1 MIENT
6 YAILIELQT
15 TDLRSSNEFETDLKQ
30 KRSKARKKN
39 LSMMFTGKIVET
51 ICWNCSHYWEEKK
64 SFKRLEKRSE

>member
-30 KRSKARKKN
+30 KRSKARKKICRWCSQAR
-39 LSMMFTGKIVET
+39 LLKRSVEIVLIIEKK
-51 ICWNCSHYWEEKK
+51 KK